1 MNYLVLL
8 SRDIIGFICGLAS
21 SIFLARHLGPEQYG
35 KYVYVILILSI
46 FQNFGRFRISIS
58 ILPYL
63 KKNPEHENII
73 FSTSFFLNGVMG
85 LITSFLIIFI
95 GNIFNLFQDYSIWIY
110 LILSIMIISEFYLT
124 LITYALSYKSKFKL
138 LSLLINFKVITQTF
152 GFAYVY
158 FYINEKSIFLYLVIL
173 SISNL
178 VTCLLGLFKIKE
190 FINLSFLYFR
200 KLDLKLYFKSS
211 LRFYLSDAIT
221 FFSTK
226 GIATVVA
233 AKLAISNLAF
243 FNMIFSHFELLRF
256 PNNALGSMMYPELSK
271 ISRDKKQRKYIFT
284 KLKFNFP
291 VYILVLLGAY
301 FFYPKLVL
309 FFYGPDY
316 NIIIEY
322 FPYVLIIGAPYL
334 IAYPMIHYFS
344 ANGAPQY
351 EALIKLIS
359 VFIQIISLLIIIFF
373 SELSLLNVILS
384 QSVAFPAFMIA
395 LLIVFKYK
403 KFETSLI

>member
-1 MNYLVLL
+1 MNYLALL
-8 SRDIIGFICGLAS
+8 SRDMIGFICGLAS

-35 KYVYVILILSI
+35 KYIYVILILAI
-46 FQNFGRFRISIS
+46 FQNFGRFRLSVS

-63 KKNPEHENII
+63 NKNPDHESII
-73 FSTSFFLNGVMG
+73 FSTSFILNGIMS

-95 GNIFNLFQDYSIWIY
+95 GNIFNLFQDYSKWIY
-110 LILSIMIISEFYLT
+110 LILSIMIISEFYLMLT
-124 LITYALSYKSKFKL
+124 TYALSFKSKFRL
-138 LSLLINFKVITQTF
+138 LSLLINFKVITQTS
-152 GFAYVY
+152 GFAYIY
-158 FYINEKSIFLYLVIL
+158 FFISEKSIFPYLTVL

-178 VTCLLGLFKIKE
+178 IACLLGIFLIRE
-190 FINLSFLYFR
+190 FINLSFLDYH

-211 LRFYLSDAIT
+211 LRFYLSDTIN

-271 ISRDKKQRKYIFT
+271 MSEDKKQRKYIIT

-291 VYILVLLGAY
+291 IYVLVLLGAY

-316 NIIIEY
+316 NVIIEY
-322 FPYVLIIGAPYL
+322 FPYVLIFGGPYL
-334 IAYPMIHYFS
+334 ISYPIIHYFS
-344 ANGAPQY
+344 SNGAPQY

-359 VFIQIISLLIIIFF
+359 VVIQIISLLFFISF
-373 SELSLLNVILS
+373 SELSLLNIVLS

-403 KFETSLI
+403 KFENSLI